1 MTNTIVEKKYPFVL
15 SEINSNNKKIGT
27 NRSSDIWSLGCLLYE
42 LLTGEFLFYHN
53 DWVHF
58 YIRVTSPNE
67 VLLTNDKLE
76 SISNNIYIIDF
87 LKYILVRDPQHR
99 PNIESVLK
107 RFEHIHG
114 ILVSNNPMSNRIFNT
129 QKVASTLQISLEN
142 SLENYKEALN
152 CSYQKSEES
161 NSNSNCIK
169 QVFLI

>member
-1 MTNTIVEKKYPFVL
+1 M
-15 SEINSNNKKIGT
+15 
-27 NRSSDIWSLGCLLYE
+27 LYE

-76 SISNNIYIIDF
+76 MISNNIYIIDF

-99 PNIESVLK
+99 PNIDSVLK

-114 ILVSNNPMSNRIFNT
+114 ILVSNNPMSNRILNA
-129 QKVASTLQISLEN
+129 QKSSASSQISLESSIEAYQEILKKQSDNN
-142 SLENYKEALN
+142 SENIFN
-152 CSYQKSEES
+152 
-161 NSNSNCIK
+161 NSISR
-169 QVFLI
+169 QVFILFY

>member
-1 MTNTIVEKKYPFVL
+1 M
-15 SEINSNNKKIGT
+15 KIGT

-76 SISNNIYIIDF
+76 AISNNIYIIDF

-99 PNIESVLK
+99 PNIDSVLK

-129 QKVASTLQISLEN
+129 QKATNNFQISLEN
-142 SLENYKEALN
+142 SLESYHEVLN
-152 CSYQKSEES
+152 NQNLKMDDGNF
-161 NSNSNCIK
+161 NSSTK
-169 QVFLI
+169 QVFFKNVNNLCFFIEVSEIP

>member
-1 MTNTIVEKKYPFVL
+1 M
-15 SEINSNNKKIGT
+15 
-27 NRSSDIWSLGCLLYE
+27 
-42 LLTGEFLFYHN
+42 FYHN

-76 SISNNIYIIDF
+76 MISNNIYIIDF

-99 PNIESVLK
+99 PNIDSVLK

-129 QKVASTLQISLEN
+129 QKAPNTVQISLEN
-142 SLENYKEALN
+142 CLENYNEILN
-152 CSYQKSEES
+152 NQLQKSEDS
-161 NSNSNCIK
+161 NMNNTVCVK
-169 QVFLI
+169 QVNNFLFSL